1 MLPMQGARVQS
12 LVEKL
17 DPACCNCFHAKM
29 KIPQAATKTQY
40 SQINK
45 YLKNK
50 LLIMAYKIMI
60 STCSLLPVILSALE
74 TVFSV
79 P

>member
-1 MLPMQGARVQS
+1 MLPMQWAQVQS
-12 LVEKL
+12 LVEEL
-17 DPACCNCFHAKM
+17 DSAHCNCFHAKM
-29 KIPQAATKTQY
+29 KIPQAAPKTQY
-40 SQINK
+40 GQINK

-60 STCSLLPVILSALE
+60 SICSILPIILSALE